1 VSIDLDAY
9 REQSLAT
16 WDQMAPGWAERREW
30 LRDVTRPVSAWLVET
45 ADPRPGQTLLEL
57 AGGTGDLAVALA
69 ERVGDES
76 RLIASDFSK
85 EMLEFARQ
93 AGTARGLTNVEY
105 RVLDAERLDLPH
117 DSVDGVVCRFAYML
131 MADPAAALR
140 ETRRVLRDGGTLS
153 FTVWMGAERN
163 PWAALPPLTLVERGH
178 LPLPEPGAP
187 GIFALADPA
196 RIREL
201 VTQAGFGEPELEEI
215 AFEFRYADGDELWD
229 SIVRLA
235 GGLARAINALPPD
248 ELQATRAAIEQRLTP
263 YRQSE
268 GSYRPPAA
276 AWGVRAR

>member
-1 VSIDLDAY
+1 MDLDAY

-16 WDQMAPGWAERREW
+16 WGQMAPGWADRREW

-69 ERVGDES
+69 ERVGDQGL
-76 RLIASDFSK
+76 LIASDFSP

-93 AGTARGLTNVEY
+93 AGAACGLTNVEY

-117 DSVDGVVCRFAYML
+117 DSVDGVVCRFGYML

-140 ETRRVLRDGGTLS
+140 ETRRVLREGGALS
-153 FTVWMGAERN
+153 FTVWMGPERN

-178 LPLPEPGAP
+178 LPPPEPGTP
-187 GIFALADPA
+187 GIFALADPT
-196 RIREL
+196 RIRQL
-201 VTQAGFGEPELEEI
+201 VMQAGFGEPELEEI
-215 AFEFRYADGDELWD
+215 DFDFRYADGDELWD

-235 GGLARAINALPPD
+235 GALARAINALPPD
-248 ELQATRAAIEQRLTP
+248 ELQATRAAIEQRLAP
-263 YRQSE
+263 YRQSD

>member
-1 VSIDLDAY
+1 MDLDAY

-16 WDQMAPGWAERREW
+16 WGQMAPGWADRREW

-69 ERVGDES
+69 ERLGDQGL
-76 RLIASDFSK
+76 LIASDFSP

-93 AGTARGLTNVEY
+93 AGAARGLTNVEY

-117 DSVDGVVCRFAYML
+117 DSVDGVVCRFGYML

-140 ETRRVLRDGGTLS
+140 VTRRVLREGGALS

-178 LPLPEPGAP
+178 LPPPEPGTP
-187 GIFALADPA
+187 GIFALADPT
-196 RIREL
+196 RIRQL

-248 ELQATRAAIEQRLTP
+248 ELQATRAAIEQRLAP
-263 YRQSE
+263 YRQSDA
-268 GSYRPPAA
+268 SYRPPAA